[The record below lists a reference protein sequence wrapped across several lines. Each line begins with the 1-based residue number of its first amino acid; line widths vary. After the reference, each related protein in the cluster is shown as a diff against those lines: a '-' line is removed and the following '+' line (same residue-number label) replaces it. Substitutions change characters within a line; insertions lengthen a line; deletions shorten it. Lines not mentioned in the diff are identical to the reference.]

1 MLNILRDEYGIQLEF
16 GDMGNI
22 LAIISAGDRYQDIER
37 LISAMSE
44 IKRVYAKDTEEVFD
58 CDYIVPNV
66 QITPQKAFYAEKRTL
81 PIEES
86 VGRICSEFIMTYPP
100 GIPILAPGELITK
113 EILEYIAYA
122 REKGALLTGT
132 QDMTLQTINV
142 VEG

>member
-1 MLNILRDEYGIQLEF
+1 MATWETF
-16 GDMGNI
+16 GNYICRGQV
-22 LAIISAGDRYQDIER
+22 SDIEHN
-37 LISAMSE
+37 IGYVE

-58 CDYIVPNV
+58 CDYIVQCTDN
-66 QITPQKAFYAEKRTL
+66 TSKAFYAEKRTL